1 MDAVAPPWGT
11 AAFVSH
17 SSHPHRLHD
26 QLASSDPIVSPGF
39 TQRSAPARGY
49 QPQQQGFDPAIPL
62 RAFVQQQVQHETQ
75 LHIPPPQPSPPLPV
89 ASPAFDSNSF
99 LNDLLS
105 EQQMDNR
112 PVEAI
117 YAVAPAGIAQWPGLN
132 DTSLSGTGEL
142 RPSLLQ
148 STVLLLC
155 LKSSQQHSLA
165 VVL

>member
-75 LHIPPPQPSPPLPV
+75 LHIPPPQPTPPLPV

-155 LKSSQQHSLA
+155 LKSSQQH
-165 VVL
+165 